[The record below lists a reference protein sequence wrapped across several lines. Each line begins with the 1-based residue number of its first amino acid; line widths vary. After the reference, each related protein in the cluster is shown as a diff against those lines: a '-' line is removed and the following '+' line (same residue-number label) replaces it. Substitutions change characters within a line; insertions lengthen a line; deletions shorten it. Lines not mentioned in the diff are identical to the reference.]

1 MVLQPWFMLGK
12 PSTTGLH
19 PQPSTTSAPL
29 LFQYCRPQ
37 GSIQAPP
44 PYLLSQGLPLAWT
57 CVVRLE
63 THLLLPSLGWD
74 LKHTAPC
81 PGFYTS
87 SWTQTW
93 VLVLWR
99 QSLYQQSHPGILSL
113 FGCWCLVSCFVF
125 WTQASTNELTN
136 DSSSLGIISTAAMF
150 LQCPPPPPPQ
160 HILLPSTLHQHL
172 ALMQAWN
179 ACDGK
184 PLSLC
189 P

>member
-99 QSLYQQSHPGILSL
+99 QSLYQQSHPGILRL

-125 WTQASTNELTN
+125 ELRLLPM
-136 DSSSLGIISTAAMF
+136 SSLMILPVLVSF
-150 LQCPPPPPPQ
+150 PLPPCFSSVPRHPR
-160 HILLPSTLHQHL
+160 PSTSCFPPHCISIWL
-172 ALMQAWN
+172 
-179 ACDGK
+179 
-184 PLSLC
+184 
-189 P
+189 